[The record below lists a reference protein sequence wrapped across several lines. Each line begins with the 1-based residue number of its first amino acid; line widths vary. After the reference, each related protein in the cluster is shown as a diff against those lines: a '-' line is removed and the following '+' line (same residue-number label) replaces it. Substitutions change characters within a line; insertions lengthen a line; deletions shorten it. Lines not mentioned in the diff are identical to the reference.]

1 VLSIPTDLAEH
12 QLNVDPRVMPV
23 RLKLRWFIHEQNE
36 FIKKQVKMLLD
47 AGQIGECEY
56 LT

>member
-23 RLKLRWFIHEQNE
+23 RLKLRWFIHEHNE
-36 FIKKQVKMLLD
+36 FIKKQVKTLLD
-47 AGQIGECEY
+47 AREIEECEY
-56 LT
+56 PT

>member
-47 AGQIGECEY
+47 VGQIGECEY